1 MSPPPA
7 EGGKLGTQP
16 GSVFHPG
23 GAFCS
28 PLPPETVVAEAIE
41 RNRLLDPGERVLAA
55 FSGGPDS
62 TALALLLRSLGYD
75 VVLGHVD
82 HGMRPDSSADARH
95 CRNVAAQLVLP
106 IEVASAQVPCR
117 GRHGGEAG
125 ARRVRYAAL
134 ERMADAA
141 GALRIATGHTL
152 DDDAETVLLRLERGG
167 YPLGIP
173 LRRGRIVR
181 PLLSLRRRE
190 TGEVCLCRGIRPLV
204 DASNAD
210 ESIARNRIRHRV
222 LPRLG
227 DEGVAALAA
236 LAGRARMAKQR
247 RDAAVDGLVADLA
260 GCGGCG
266 DGIRLDRAA
275 LAALPRG
282 LREGVIR
289 RCLESQDLEPTTRL
303 VRDVT
308 ARVVPV
314 TGASLDLPGG
324 LAAWSEARELVVG
337 RRCATAPPGPAALAA
352 PGCTPLPDWGLE
364 VLVEEVPPPQPPRT
378 GPWEALLDREAAGGP
393 LVLRA
398 RLPGDR
404 YRPLGSPGERKLQD
418 VLVDL
423 KVPRAARDRVP
434 LLTAAGRLAWV
445 GGHRI
450 EDRFRLTAASTAA
463 VRVQVFPLLRE
474 GLGIRS
480 MGADSTG

>member
-1 MSPPPA
+1 V
-7 EGGKLGTQP
+7 EQEQK
-16 GSVFHPG
+16 
-23 GAFCS
+23 
-28 PLPPETVVAEAIE
+28 VAATIE
-41 RNRLLDPGERVLAA
+41 RNGLLDPGQRVVVA

-62 TALALLLRSLGYD
+62 TALVLLLRSLGYD

-82 HGMRPDSSADARH
+82 HGMRPGSSADARH
-95 CRNVAAQLVLP
+95 CRDVAARLGLQ
-106 IEVASAQVPCR
+106 IQVAGARVPCH
-117 GRHGGEAG
+117 GPHGGEAG

-134 ERMADAA
+134 ERMADDA

-190 TGEVCLCRGIRPLV
+190 TGEVCLRGGVRPLT
-204 DASNAD
+204 DPTNAD

-222 LPRLG
+222 LPLLG
-227 DEGVAALAA
+227 DEGVVALAA
-236 LAGRARMAKQR
+236 VAGSARMAKQR
-247 RDAAVDGLVADLA
+247 RDAAVDGLMAALA
-260 GCGGCG
+260 GSPQPSG
-266 DGIRLDRAA
+266 GIRLDRCG

-289 RCLESQDLEPTTRL
+289 RCLESQGLETTTRL

-308 ARVVPV
+308 GKVVPV

-324 LAAWSEARELVVG
+324 SAAWSEARELVVG
-337 RRCATAPPGPAALAA
+337 IRPAAGPPEPAVIA
-352 PGCTPLPDWGLE
+352 TPGRTRLPDWGLE
-364 VLVEEVPPPQPPRT
+364 VLVEEIPPPRPPRT

-393 LVLRA
+393 LVLRS

-423 KVPRAARDRVP
+423 KVPRSARDRVP
-434 LLTAAGRLAWV
+434 LLTAGGRLAWV

-450 EDRFRLTAASTAA
+450 EHRFRLTATSTAA
-463 VRVQVFPLLRE
+463 VRVRVFPLLRE
-474 GLGIRS
+474 GRGIRS
-480 MGADSTG
+480 MSADSTG